1 MFFALC
7 IQFNKSSSG
16 CPFPAKKKVAFEM
29 DPEKQVE
36 MEETLLAETEQ
47 HEKRKEESMDKKKKK
62 QKSISADIMTNYTE
76 NIS

>member
-47 HEKRKEESMDKKKKK
+47 HEKRKEESM
-62 QKSISADIMTNYTE
+62 
-76 NIS
+76 